1 MELTAIRDLKEK
13 IEDTKWELLM
23 LNSRMET
30 IQAELIGVPL
40 SKATAQLVENL
51 ATRITDTQNKH
62 AKLIEELSRESE
74 ELAKQISQRVKG
86 NAARVLYRRYILCET
101 FKEIASAMSYSE
113 HNIYYLHRRGVR
125 SFSAKQGN

>member
-30 IQAELIGVPL
+30 IQADLIGVPL

-51 ATRITDTQNKH
+51 ATRITDTQDKH

-86 NAARVLYRRYILCET
+86 NAVRVLYRRYILCET
-101 FKEIASAMSYSE
+101 FKEIATAMNYSE
-113 HNIYYLHRRGVR
+113 HNIYHLHRQGVR
-125 SFSAKQGN
+125 SFSQI